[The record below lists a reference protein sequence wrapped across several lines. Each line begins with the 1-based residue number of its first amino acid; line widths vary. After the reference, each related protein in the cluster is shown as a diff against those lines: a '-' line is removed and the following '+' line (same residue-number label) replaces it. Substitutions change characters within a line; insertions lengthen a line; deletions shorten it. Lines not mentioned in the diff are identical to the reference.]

1 MATARSTTNSDIHSQ
16 LNGYV
21 TDYLTKHM
29 YDANTSW
36 PLRKTIRLPKQ
47 PNSKPITRTSAPKTK
62 PSATGHNNTTAK
74 PAKKTKIISNGIVRQ
89 TSQLI
94 DSVTIP
100 DLNTAL
106 NITTPQTRKL
116 YQREHQRA
124 HTITNQFNLD
134 SNTSINIAKILK
146 NHDDTDFNL
155 VIQAAHYFANHNTEN
170 MTPRMV
176 PIPGFSAKWLGKTT
190 SNRCKAICKLLK
202 REQLA
207 LNDRHGE
214 IRLRLLDTQHHNQ
227 PDLIVTQPWTD
238 GAPHDITHIIIV
250 ENKDTYQA
258 IPTIEH
264 AICIFGSGHAATRIK
279 TLLPWITTTPHI
291 IYWGDIDADGLEIL
305 SELRQTGITCDS
317 ILMDSTAYKTYE
329 PYGTKLDTK
338 KQPLKQRDPKPT
350 PGLTQHERNLNTN
363 NSCTGKTRNLPT
375 NRTRTHPHQRRND
388 NTPQPTPMEHN
399 TPQIEHLFEIITK
412 MRYPKQLEQR
422 TTTSGGKPWQPNATT
437 QQTATS

>member
-47 PNSKPITRTSAPKTK
+47 AELEAHYTHIRAQDEAIRNWAQQHHCETSE
-62 PSATGHNNTTAK
+62 
-74 PAKKTKIISNGIVRQ
+74 KTKIISNGIVRQ

-227 PDLIVTQPWTD
+227 PDLIVTQPWD
-238 GAPHDITHIIIV
+238 RRR
-250 ENKDTYQA
+250 
-258 IPTIEH
+258 
-264 AICIFGSGHAATRIK
+264 ATRHHPHHHRGK
-279 TLLPWITTTPHI
+279 QRHLPSHTHNRTRHLHIRQRTRGNPNQNTTTLDHNHTPHHLL
-291 IYWGDIDADGLEIL
+291 GRHRRRRPRNT
-305 SELRQTGITCDS
+305 LRTTTNRHHLRLHTHGQHSIQNIRTIRHQTRHQ
-317 ILMDSTAYKTYE
+317 KTT
-329 PYGTKLDTK
+329 PQNTRPQTNTRTHATRKKLIRTTLHREK
-338 KQPLKQRDPKPT
+338 
-350 PGLTQHERNLNTN
+350 H
-363 NSCTGKTRNLPT
+363 NLPT

>member
-47 PNSKPITRTSAPKTK
+47 AELEAHYTHIRAQDEAIRNWAQQHHCETSEKTK
-62 PSATGHNNTTAK
+62 V
-74 PAKKTKIISNGIVRQ
+74 ISNGIVRQ

-124 HTITNQFNLD
+124 HTITSQFNLD

-214 IRLRLLDTQHHNQ
+214 IRLRLLDAQHHNQ

-238 GAPHDITHIIIV
+238 ARHT
-250 ENKDTYQA
+250 TS
-258 IPTIEH
+258 PT
-264 AICIFGSGHAATRIK
+264 SSSWK
-279 TLLPWITTTPHI
+279 TKTP
-291 IYWGDIDADGLEIL
+291 
-305 SELRQTGITCDS
+305 T
-317 ILMDSTAYKTYE
+317 K
-329 PYGTKLDTK
+329 PYP
-338 KQPLKQRDPKPT
+338 QQ
-350 PGLTQHERNLNTN
+350 
-363 NSCTGKTRNLPT
+363 
-375 NRTRTHPHQRRND
+375 
-388 NTPQPTPMEHN
+388 NTPSAYSAADTRQPESKHYYLGSQPH
-399 TPQIEHLFEIITK
+399 P
-412 MRYPKQLEQR
+412 
-422 TTTSGGKPWQPNATT
+422 TSSTGET
-437 QQTATS
+437 

>member
-1 MATARSTTNSDIHSQ
+1 MATARSTTNSDIHSR

-47 PNSKPITRTSAPKTK
+47 AELEAHYTHIRAQDEAIRNWAQQHHCETSE
-62 PSATGHNNTTAK
+62 
-74 PAKKTKIISNGIVRQ
+74 KTKIISNGIVRQ

-106 NITTPQTRKL
+106 NITTPQTR
-116 YQREHQRA
+116 
-124 HTITNQFNLD
+124 
-134 SNTSINIAKILK
+134 
-146 NHDDTDFNL
+146 
-155 VIQAAHYFANHNTEN
+155 
-170 MTPRMV
+170 
-176 PIPGFSAKWLGKTT
+176 
-190 SNRCKAICKLLK
+190 KLLK

-258 IPTIEH
+258 IPTTEH

-338 KQPLKQRDPKPT
+338 KQPLKTRDPKPT
-350 PGLTQHERNLNTN
+350 PGLTQHERNLYEQL
-363 NSCTGKTRNLPT
+363 CTGKNTTYLRIEQERIPINDAMTILHNQHQWNT
-375 NRTRTHPHQRRND
+375 THH
-388 NTPQPTPMEHN
+388 
-399 TPQIEHLFEIITK
+399 K
-412 MRYPKQLEQR
+412 
-422 TTTSGGKPWQPNATT
+422 
-437 QQTATS
+437 

>member
-47 PNSKPITRTSAPKTK
+47 AELEAHYTHIRAQDEAIRNWAQQHHCETSE
-62 PSATGHNNTTAK
+62 
-74 PAKKTKIISNGIVRQ
+74 KTKIISNGIVRQ

-94 DSVTIP
+94 DSVIIP

-214 IRLRLLDTQHHNQ
+214 IRLRLHT
-227 PDLIVTQPWTD
+227 
-238 GAPHDITHIIIV
+238 
-250 ENKDTYQA
+250 
-258 IPTIEH
+258 
-264 AICIFGSGHAATRIK
+264 
-279 TLLPWITTTPHI
+279 
-291 IYWGDIDADGLEIL
+291 
-305 SELRQTGITCDS
+305 
-317 ILMDSTAYKTYE
+317 
-329 PYGTKLDTK
+329 
-338 KQPLKQRDPKPT
+338 
-350 PGLTQHERNLNTN
+350 
-363 NSCTGKTRNLPT
+363 
-375 NRTRTHPHQRRND
+375 
-388 NTPQPTPMEHN
+388 TPQPTRPHRDTTMDRRRATRHHPHHHRGKQRHLPSHTHN
-399 TPQIEHLFEIITK
+399 RTRHLHIRQRTRGNPNQNTTTLDHNHTPHHLLGRHRRRRPRNT
-412 MRYPKQLEQR
+412 LR
-422 TTTSGGKPWQPNATT
+422 TTTNRKKRMEFFILFSV
-437 QQTATS
+437 QT

>member
-47 PNSKPITRTSAPKTK
+47 AELEAHYTHIRAQDEAIRNWAQQHHCETSE
-62 PSATGHNNTTAK
+62 
-74 PAKKTKIISNGIVRQ
+74 KTKIIS
-89 TSQLI
+89 
-94 DSVTIP
+94 
-100 DLNTAL
+100 
-106 NITTPQTRKL
+106 
-116 YQREHQRA
+116 
-124 HTITNQFNLD
+124 NQFNLD

-258 IPTIEH
+258 IPTTEH

-338 KQPLKQRDPKPT
+338 KQPLKTRDPKPT
-350 PGLTQHERNLNTN
+350 PGLTQHERNLYEQL
-363 NSCTGKTRNLPT
+363 CTGKNTTYLRIEQERIPINDAMTILHNQHQWNT
-375 NRTRTHPHQRRND
+375 THH
-388 NTPQPTPMEHN
+388 
-399 TPQIEHLFEIITK
+399 K
-412 MRYPKQLEQR
+412 
-422 TTTSGGKPWQPNATT
+422 
-437 QQTATS
+437 

>member
-1 MATARSTTNSDIHSQ
+1 MATARSATNSDIHSQ

-47 PNSKPITRTSAPKTK
+47 TELEAHYTHIRAQDEAIRNWAQQHHCETSEKTK
-62 PSATGHNNTTAK
+62 V
-74 PAKKTKIISNGIVRQ
+74 ISNGIVRQ

-258 IPTIEH
+258 IPTTEH

-279 TLLPWITTTPHI
+279 NTTTLDHNHTPHHLL
-291 IYWGDIDADGLEIL
+291 GRHRRRRPRNT
-305 SELRQTGITCDS
+305 LRTTTNRHHLRLHTHGQHSIQNIRTIRHQTRHQ
-317 ILMDSTAYKTYE
+317 KTT
-329 PYGTKLDTK
+329 PQNTRPQTNTRTHTTRKKLIRTTLHREK
-338 KQPLKQRDPKPT
+338 
-350 PGLTQHERNLNTN
+350 H
-363 NSCTGKTRNLPT
+363 NLPT